1 LSPLPTLEKLTLAEA
16 AFYAQAQAA
25 ADGSVSAAN
34 ALSGTATDYL
44 SIVQKMFATGP
55 AYVDAFNAVQQ
66 ALSDAAKVAGDNAA
80 GLDRRSFDLA
90 ASGTAFADAMALVNQ
105 AIVDGTVTEAERGA
119 IIQQFGVA
127 EQDLYRMPEAFRQSV
142 ALTRHAVVQG
152 MADGQLSDAERRLIG
167 AQASML
173 SNTFADGLVPNN
185 TLTLIQGK
193 VASIASVFADGV
205 ITNDAIEQARVAVSE
220 VNRVIASLGA
230 ATGAAAVGTSGG
242 GGGTSAAPPTVVSLT
257 PYAKDPPGGVYG
269 PTLDRP
275 NTLFTP
281 PTTATTSEAQ
291 YLAANPD
298 VAAAVAAGAFK
309 SGRHHFD
316 VIGHTEDRP
325 KTSFTPP
332 TTATT
337 SEAQYLAANPDVA
350 AAVKAGAFT
359 SGRHHFDVIGH
370 TEDRPNTLFAP
381 PPRFSS
387 GGITPH
393 GDAILHSGEI
403 MVTGPPARV
412 FNRAESAAMVR
423 GDDDTAREMAAL
435 RTAVDKL
442 RRENTE
448 LMQRLI
454 TSNERGTQALQRIAN
469 QGAGRIR

>member
-1 LSPLPTLEKLTLAEA
+1 L
-16 AFYAQAQAA
+16 
-25 ADGSVSAAN
+25 AAN
-34 ALSGTATDYL
+34 PD
-44 SIVQKMFATGP
+44 V
-55 AYVDAFNAVQQ
+55 
-66 ALSDAAKVAGDNAA
+66 
-80 GLDRRSFDLA
+80 
-90 ASGTAFADAMALVNQ
+90 
-105 AIVDGTVTEAERGA
+105 
-119 IIQQFGVA
+119 
-127 EQDLYRMPEAFRQSV
+127 
-142 ALTRHAVVQG
+142 
-152 MADGQLSDAERRLIG
+152 
-167 AQASML
+167 
-173 SNTFADGLVPNN
+173 
-185 TLTLIQGK
+185 
-193 VASIASVFADGV
+193 
-205 ITNDAIEQARVAVSE
+205 
-220 VNRVIASLGA
+220 
-230 ATGAAAVGTSGG
+230 AAAVAAGAFTSGWHHFDVIG
-242 GGGTSAAPPTVVSLT
+242 HTEDRSGVS
-257 PYAKDPPGGVYG
+257 
-269 PTLDRP
+269 
-275 NTLFTP
+275 FTP